1 MLEITWN
8 TEQRKAFQGLLREFV
23 QAIDKKVA
31 SGDLTTG
38 GMQPSKLAEKF
49 DHVLSDLHYKSG
61 VSFGSGRLA
70 QSPAVIFCPTRILGE
85 GFVNGTKPQQ
95 SRGFYI
101 WFAYHWKDSEENLE
115 YEKGFH
121 LAMGRS
127 VNESGLAA
135 CQKCPAYQKIFEELN
150 PKYEVYDNLED
161 DLEKITDH
169 FLELVAIFNAIPP
182 EDFKGDDM
190 EKIEWS
196 TEQKSEFLELL
207 QEFVDLVDNSVRDK
221 NPEPPS
227 EDECEKLEKKLND
240 FAQGWGYECFVHAGP
255 DAFKKGKG
263 YPGLAF
269 FRTKIV
275 GDVKGEFV
283 NIRNENGIRGF
294 DLWVG
299 YNWHDT
305 EVINVP
311 PRGFVCCIGLAGWDK
326 KHKKICQNC
335 GAYPKLFSGKNEHLI
350 HKNDYLYPYH
360 TLKAF
365 KQGITDKFLEYVE
378 EFHKIPIDDF
388 KINPSQTPQ
397 ENHKGETMKNKTPLN
412 QILFGPPGTGKTY
425 NTIHK
430 ALEILDFT
438 SDPAIAEKL
447 KALEEQGE
455 FKKQIPQGDSEEDK
469 RARAK
474 LLFDYCKDR
483 GRIDFVTFHQSY
495 GYEEFVEGIK
505 PEMASQ
511 QVRYRVEDGIFK
523 RMCQEAQKALK
534 PENSDTGAQEENMST
549 QEDMDYLDRLL
560 CNFVQYVRETTNQGK
575 EFALDEGVDRSATI
589 KEITER
595 KGISKITHKEV
606 SMFSFKL
613 GGSVKEDSTSL
624 GRGIIERDY
633 FKFKRGE
640 IVNAQ
645 AIKPWDA
652 GSKQESLGNNT
663 YYYKL
668 FEKMREFE
676 QNHFKTQAQSP
687 KAPPKQPHILIID
700 EINRGNISKIF
711 GELITLI
718 EASKRLG
725 SSEELRVTLPYSK
738 KPFGVPKNLYII
750 GTMNTADRSI
760 ALLDTALRRRFT
772 FVEMMPDS
780 TLLKN
785 CAGVDLQALLEA
797 MNARIEFLLDKN
809 HTIGHSYFLELK
821 DLKGLQDCFKNKII
835 PLLQEYFYDDHAKV
849 HAVLNRNGML
859 KDKVMDNTLKGLL
872 EDFVDA
878 DKKVYD
884 MTEATGWGVAVF
896 KKIYETNKDNSIK
909 SDTQPSVDNL

>member
-1 MLEITWN
+1 M
-8 TEQRKAFQGLLREFV
+8 
-23 QAIDKKVA
+23 
-31 SGDLTTG
+31 
-38 GMQPSKLAEKF
+38 
-49 DHVLSDLHYKSG
+49 
-61 VSFGSGRLA
+61 
-70 QSPAVIFCPTRILGE
+70 
-85 GFVNGTKPQQ
+85 
-95 SRGFYI
+95 
-101 WFAYHWKDSEENLE
+101 
-115 YEKGFH
+115 
-121 LAMGRS
+121 
-127 VNESGLAA
+127 
-135 CQKCPAYQKIFEELN
+135 
-150 PKYEVYDNLED
+150 
-161 DLEKITDH
+161 
-169 FLELVAIFNAIPP
+169 
-182 EDFKGDDM
+182 
-190 EKIEWS
+190 
-196 TEQKSEFLELL
+196 
-207 QEFVDLVDNSVRDK
+207 
-221 NPEPPS
+221 
-227 EDECEKLEKKLND
+227 
-240 FAQGWGYECFVHAGP
+240 
-255 DAFKKGKG
+255 
-263 YPGLAF
+263 
-269 FRTKIV
+269 
-275 GDVKGEFV
+275 
-283 NIRNENGIRGF
+283 
-294 DLWVG
+294 
-299 YNWHDT
+299 
-305 EVINVP
+305 
-311 PRGFVCCIGLAGWDK
+311 
-326 KHKKICQNC
+326 
-335 GAYPKLFSGKNEHLI
+335 
-350 HKNDYLYPYH
+350 
-360 TLKAF
+360 
-365 KQGITDKFLEYVE
+365 
-378 EFHKIPIDDF
+378 
-388 KINPSQTPQ
+388 
-397 ENHKGETMKNKTPLN
+397 KTPLN

-595 KGISKITHKEV
+595 KGMSKITHKEV

-687 KAPPKQPHILIID
+687 KAPPKRPYILIID
-700 EINRGNISKIF
+700 EINRGNIAKIF

-718 EASKRLG
+718 EPSKRLG

-738 KPFGVPKNLYII
+738 ESFGVPDNLYII

-797 MNARIEFLLDKN
+797 MNARIEFLLDQN
-809 HTIGHSYFLELK
+809 HTIGHSYFLGLK
-821 DLKGLQDCFKNKII
+821 DLSDLQDCFKNKII

-859 KDKVMDNTLKGLL
+859 KDKVMDNTLKGFL
-872 EDFVDA
+872 EDFVDT

-909 SDTQPSVDNL
+909 SDTQPSVDNP

>member
-1 MLEITWN
+1 MN
-8 TEQRKAFQGLLREFV
+8 
-23 QAIDKKVA
+23 
-31 SGDLTTG
+31 
-38 GMQPSKLAEKF
+38 
-49 DHVLSDLHYKSG
+49 
-61 VSFGSGRLA
+61 
-70 QSPAVIFCPTRILGE
+70 
-85 GFVNGTKPQQ
+85 N
-95 SRGFYI
+95 
-101 WFAYHWKDSEENLE
+101 
-115 YEKGFH
+115 
-121 LAMGRS
+121 
-127 VNESGLAA
+127 
-135 CQKCPAYQKIFEELN
+135 KI
-150 PKYEVYDNLED
+150 
-161 DLEKITDH
+161 
-169 FLELVAIFNAIPP
+169 
-182 EDFKGDDM
+182 
-190 EKIEWS
+190 
-196 TEQKSEFLELL
+196 
-207 QEFVDLVDNSVRDK
+207 
-221 NPEPPS
+221 
-227 EDECEKLEKKLND
+227 
-240 FAQGWGYECFVHAGP
+240 
-255 DAFKKGKG
+255 
-263 YPGLAF
+263 
-269 FRTKIV
+269 
-275 GDVKGEFV
+275 
-283 NIRNENGIRGF
+283 
-294 DLWVG
+294 
-299 YNWHDT
+299 
-305 EVINVP
+305 
-311 PRGFVCCIGLAGWDK
+311 
-326 KHKKICQNC
+326 
-335 GAYPKLFSGKNEHLI
+335 
-350 HKNDYLYPYH
+350 
-360 TLKAF
+360 
-365 KQGITDKFLEYVE
+365 
-378 EFHKIPIDDF
+378 
-388 KINPSQTPQ
+388 
-397 ENHKGETMKNKTPLN
+397 PLN
-412 QILFGPPGTGKTY
+412 QILYGPPGTGKTY
-425 NTIHK
+425 TTINK
-430 ALEILDFT
+430 ALEILLGKQGQELE
-438 SDPAIAEKL
+438 AEIKRTLEALKL
-447 KALEEQGE
+447 E
-455 FKKQIPQGDSEEDK
+455 IPQSSQAESEIN

-474 LLFDYCKDR
+474 LLFDHYKDR

-534 PENSDTGAQEENMST
+534 PENSDTGAQEENMGT

-560 CNFVQYVRETTNQGK
+560 CNFVQYVGETTNQGK

-687 KAPPKQPHILIID
+687 KAPPKQPYILIID

-718 EASKRLG
+718 EPSKRLG

-738 KPFGVPKNLYII
+738 KPFGVPDNLYII

-797 MNARIEFLLDKN
+797 MNARIEFLLDQN
-809 HTIGHSYFLELK
+809 HTIGHSYFLGLK
-821 DLKGLQDCFKNKII
+821 DLSDLQDCFKNKII

-849 HAVLNRNGML
+849 EAVLNGNGML
-859 KDKVMDNTLKGLL
+859 AVKEVQKMGAVLGKLV

-909 SDTQPSVDNL
+909 SDTQPSVDNP

>member
-161 DLEKITDH
+161 DLEEITDH

-207 QEFVDLVDNSVRDK
+207 QEFVDLVDKTIEEREQVRK
-221 NPEPPS
+221 PPLA
-227 EDECEKLEKKLND
+227 KFNALEKKLD
-240 FAQGWGYECFVHAGP
+240 TFAQGWGYTCYINATSSSWCF
-255 DAFKKGKG
+255 KEG
-263 YPGLAF
+263 YPGIGF
-269 FRTKIV
+269 FRKNIV
-275 GDVKGEFV
+275 GSVAGDFV
-283 NIRNENGIRGF
+283 NVKIGESIRGF
-294 DLWVG
+294 DLWLG
-299 YNWHDT
+299 YNWRDPHDQADRT
-305 EVINVP
+305 VGGCP
-311 PRGFVCCIGLAGWDK
+311 PKGFIYCTGLNYWDK
-326 KHKKICQNC
+326 QHEENCKKCR
-335 GAYPKLFSGKNEHLI
+335 AYPQLFSGTKAYYKDH
-350 HKNDYLYPYH
+350 DYFYRYKSLEQ
-360 TLKAF
+360 F
-365 KQGITDKFLEYVE
+365 KKEI
-378 EFHKIPIDDF
+378 IDDF
-388 KINPSQTPQ
+388 LKVANIFDNISEEDFKLSHLPTPPK
-397 ENHKGETMKNKTPLN
+397 NHKGETMKTPLN
-412 QILFGPPGTGKTY
+412 QILYGPPGTGKTY
-425 NTIHK
+425 NTINK
-430 ALEILDFT
+430 ALEILLGKQGQELE
-438 SDPAIAEKL
+438 AEIQNTLRALKL
-447 KALEEQGE
+447 E
-455 FKKQIPQGDSEEDK
+455 IPQSSQAESEIN

-474 LLFDYCKDR
+474 LLFDYYKDQEY
-483 GRIDFVTFHQSY
+483 IDFVTFHQSY

-505 PEMASQ
+505 PEIDSEQ
-511 QVRYRVEDGIFK
+511 ETSEQVRYKVEDGVFK
-523 RMCQEAQKALK
+523 RMCQVALK
-534 PENSDTGAQEENMST
+534 NYQDSLKPKEILTKEMGLEELLKAYALDVEDKLEREDFYLTANMRIRDVLWEKDEKLKSI
-549 QEDMDYLDRLL
+549 LI
-560 CNFVQYVRETTNQGK
+560 GK
-575 EFALDEGVDRSATI
+575 EGTDKSRNLTKDTLMRYYSEFKEGKINSY
-589 KEITER
+589 
-595 KGISKITHKEV
+595 KGIRPTQKSSSGTH
-606 SMFSFKL
+606 
-613 GGSVKEDSTSL
+613 G
-624 GRGIIERDY
+624 
-633 FKFKRGE
+633 
-640 IVNAQ
+640 NA
-645 AIKPWDA
+645 
-652 GSKQESLGNNT
+652 T

-668 FEKMREFE
+668 LEELRQFEETKYKSEI
-676 QNHFKTQAQSP
+676 NNPP
-687 KAPPKQPHILIID
+687 KAPPKRPYILIID
-700 EINRGNISKIF
+700 EINRGNIAKIF

-718 EASKRLG
+718 EPSKRLG
-725 SSEELRVTLPYSK
+725 SSEALRVTLPYSGDR
-738 KPFGVPKNLYII
+738 FGVPDNLYII

-797 MNARIEFLLDKN
+797 MNARIEFLLDQN
-809 HTIGHSYFLELK
+809 HTIGHSYFLGLK
-821 DLKGLQDCFKNKII
+821 DLSDLQDCFKNKII

-849 HAVLNRNGML
+849 EAVLNGNGML
-859 KDKVMDNTLKGLL
+859 AVKEVQKMGAVLGKLV

>member
-169 FLELVAIFNAIPP
+169 FLELVAIFNAIPS

-360 TLKAF
+360 TLEAF

-397 ENHKGETMKNKTPLN
+397 ENHKGETMKIPLN
-412 QILFGPPGTGKTY
+412 QILYGPPGTGKTY
-425 NTIHK
+425 NTINK
-430 ALEILDFT
+430 ALEILLGKQGQELE
-438 SDPAIAEKL
+438 AEIKRTLEALKL
-447 KALEEQGE
+447 E
-455 FKKQIPQGDSEEDK
+455 IPQSSQAESEIN

-474 LLFDYCKDR
+474 LLFDYYKDQ

-687 KAPPKQPHILIID
+687 KAPPKQPYILIID

-718 EASKRLG
+718 EPSKRLG

-760 ALLDTALRRRFT
+760 ALLDTALRRRFV
-772 FVEMMPDS
+772 FEEIMPNPK
-780 TLLKN
+780 LLDTD
-785 CAGVDLQALLEA
+785 CAGVDLSALLEA
-797 MNARIEFLLDKN
+797 MNARIEFLLDQN
-809 HTIGHSYFLELK
+809 HTIGHSYFLGLDSLE
-821 DLKGLQDCFKNKII
+821 GLQDCFENKII

-872 EDFVDA
+872 EDFVDT

-884 MTEATGWGVAVF
+884 MTETTGWGVDVF
-896 KKIYETNKDNSIK
+896 KRIYGTKGDDSTK
-909 SDTQPSVDNL
+909 SDTQPSVDNP

>member
-1 MLEITWN
+1 
-8 TEQRKAFQGLLREFV
+8 
-23 QAIDKKVA
+23 
-31 SGDLTTG
+31 
-38 GMQPSKLAEKF
+38 
-49 DHVLSDLHYKSG
+49 
-61 VSFGSGRLA
+61 
-70 QSPAVIFCPTRILGE
+70 
-85 GFVNGTKPQQ
+85 
-95 SRGFYI
+95 
-101 WFAYHWKDSEENLE
+101 
-115 YEKGFH
+115 
-121 LAMGRS
+121 
-127 VNESGLAA
+127 
-135 CQKCPAYQKIFEELN
+135 
-150 PKYEVYDNLED
+150 
-161 DLEKITDH
+161 
-169 FLELVAIFNAIPP
+169 
-182 EDFKGDDM
+182 
-190 EKIEWS
+190 
-196 TEQKSEFLELL
+196 
-207 QEFVDLVDNSVRDK
+207 
-221 NPEPPS
+221 
-227 EDECEKLEKKLND
+227 
-240 FAQGWGYECFVHAGP
+240 
-255 DAFKKGKG
+255 
-263 YPGLAF
+263 
-269 FRTKIV
+269 
-275 GDVKGEFV
+275 
-283 NIRNENGIRGF
+283 
-294 DLWVG
+294 
-299 YNWHDT
+299 
-305 EVINVP
+305 
-311 PRGFVCCIGLAGWDK
+311 
-326 KHKKICQNC
+326 
-335 GAYPKLFSGKNEHLI
+335 
-350 HKNDYLYPYH
+350 
-360 TLKAF
+360 
-365 KQGITDKFLEYVE
+365 
-378 EFHKIPIDDF
+378 
-388 KINPSQTPQ
+388 
-397 ENHKGETMKNKTPLN
+397 MKNKTPLN